1 MLPLARRE
9 LHARVAAELERTAGA
24 VPQDLDPT
32 LAHHYARAGDDEA
45 ALRTSVRAAR
55 RHASGFA
62 FGNACEHFRRA
73 VALWSQV
80 RDPEAASDTD
90 LFTLLLEAT
99 DAAVS
104 AGEPDAGLEFVLHAR
119 RLVDPR
125 ADPAGWAAIVRR
137 EVNSRWL
144 MGDTA
149 GAMRSIETASNQ
161 LADADVSQRVWFEDR
176 RALLLGMQGRFDEAL
191 ALAGEVSATAVEL
204 GDEELQISALMVS
217 GVVNMALGHEVGL
230 DQLEEA
236 HRRAT
241 ALADP
246 VLTTRAAV
254 NLSLALIGRGRFV
267 EAAEVGR
274 NSLGA
279 THGAGVDRGYQVS
292 LVSSLATSLYLIGSW
307 DEAEDVLASAPR
319 PRWVRGLTYVSLA
332 RMLVALGRGRLDE
345 AERWMTD
352 ASLDESGNVL
362 HTLHLG
368 ATSAE
373 LAVAQGRYD
382 LAADLVDRWLPT
394 ARERPDVSMAR
405 LLATGFAAV
414 CGGAWDG
421 DGERRSRWSALIAE
435 CDTRTA
441 NRPADLG
448 AWLAIARAR
457 AARIEGRPEVAF
469 LEAALADLD
478 RFSALTRATEVRVEL
493 AEALAR
499 AGRPAA
505 ARRVAEEGLAA
516 ATRMGAAR
524 LVERAQRVLG
534 GGDRADSPAATAAR
548 SLGLTEREVEVLRL
562 VASGRTNR
570 EIGTEL
576 YISTKTA
583 SVHVSNILRKL
594 EVTNR
599 AAAGAVARRHG
610 LGE

>member
-1 MLPLARRE
+1 
-9 LHARVAAELERTAGA
+9 
-24 VPQDLDPT
+24 
-32 LAHHYARAGDDEA
+32 
-45 ALRTSVRAAR
+45 
-55 RHASGFA
+55 
-62 FGNACEHFRRA
+62 
-73 VALWSQV
+73 
-80 RDPEAASDTD
+80 
-90 LFTLLLEAT
+90 
-99 DAAVS
+99 
-104 AGEPDAGLEFVLHAR
+104 
-119 RLVDPR
+119 
-125 ADPAGWAAIVRR
+125 
-137 EVNSRWL
+137 
-144 MGDTA
+144 
-149 GAMRSIETASNQ
+149 
-161 LADADVSQRVWFEDR
+161 
-176 RALLLGMQGRFDEAL
+176 
-191 ALAGEVSATAVEL
+191 
-204 GDEELQISALMVS
+204 
-217 GVVNMALGHEVGL
+217 
-230 DQLEEA
+230 
-236 HRRAT
+236 
-241 ALADP
+241 
-246 VLTTRAAV
+246 
-254 NLSLALIGRGRFV
+254 
-267 EAAEVGR
+267 
-274 NSLGA
+274 
-279 THGAGVDRGYQVS
+279 
-292 LVSSLATSLYLIGSW
+292 
-307 DEAEDVLASAPR
+307 
-319 PRWVRGLTYVSLA
+319 
-332 RMLVALGRGRLDE
+332 MLVALGRGRLDE